1 MNLPVLP
8 ESAPF
13 TAEQRGWLN
22 GFLAGLL
29 HHGNLEAA
37 RGGSAGAS
45 SPKPAVPTRT
55 LRVLY
60 ASQSGNAEAAAHAL
74 GERLRGA
81 DAGEG
86 HVWAV
91 AVDSMDS
98 FAGIDWSAETHLAL
112 VSSTWGD
119 GDMPDNGKAFAAFLD
134 SEAAAA
140 LSGLRYAVLGLGDRN
155 YARFCAAATR
165 LDARLSALGA
175 TRLLPLETLD
185 TDWEAGA
192 KAWRESLSS
201 GLGAGASGPVTDS
214 VQSEAAPKEEAKAG
228 WSRTNPYPAPL
239 LENRRL
245 NGPGSGKDT
254 RHVALSLAGS
264 GLSYRAGDALGV
276 WPINHYEL
284 VDSLVIACDATGREL
299 VRLADGQE
307 MTFRAALLSRFD
319 LNRPGKDLLG
329 ALLTHARGQ
338 GDRRRLEALLSPE
351 GEADRAALM
360 GASDVLDLL
369 RAFPTAVLEP
379 QELLSHLRKLTPR
392 LYSISSSPLA
402 HPGEVHLTVG
412 VHRTEVGGRLR
423 LGVASTFLSDRL
435 PLGLPAHVFVQPSG
449 HFHPPEDPSKDLIM
463 VGPGTGI
470 APFRG
475 FLHER
480 EAAGAT
486 GRNWLFFGDRNASCD
501 FLYRE
506 EIEGLR
512 ARGVL
517 NELDL
522 AFSRD
527 GEEKLYVQ
535 DLMRRRSKELWA
547 WLEGGAS
554 FCVCGD
560 AKRMAK
566 DVDAALHEVVVL
578 GGGRSPEEAKAFVE
592 SMRKGH
598 RYLRD
603 VY

>member
-1 MNLPVLP
+1 MNAPLLP

-13 TAEQRGWLN
+13 TTEQRGWLN
-22 GFLAGLL
+22 GYLAGLL

-37 RGGSAGAS
+37 RGGSVGAS
-45 SPKPAVPTRT
+45 TPKPSVPTRT

-60 ASQSGNAEAAAHAL
+60 ASQSGNAETAAHAL

-98 FAGIDWSAETHLAL
+98 FASLDWSAETHLAL

-119 GDMPDNGKAFAAFLD
+119 GELPDNGKTFGAFLD
-134 SEAAAA
+134 SEAAAS
-140 LSGLRYAVLGLGDRN
+140 LSGLRFAVLGLGDRN
-155 YARFCAAATR
+155 YARFCAAAVR
-165 LDARLSALGA
+165 LDARLEAVGA
-175 TRLLPLETLD
+175 KRFLPLETLD

-192 KAWRESLSS
+192 KAWREALAS
-201 GLGAGASGPVTDS
+201 GLGAGGGTPATDS
-214 VQSEAAPKEEAKAG
+214 VNAGVPPKEEAKAG
-228 WSRTNPYPAPL
+228 WSRTNPFPAPL

-245 NGPGSGKDT
+245 NAPGSGKDT
-254 RHVALSLAGS
+254 RHIALSLAGS
-264 GLSYRAGDALGV
+264 GLAYRAGDALGV
-276 WPINHYEL
+276 WPINPYEL
-284 VDSLVIACDATGREL
+284 VDSLVIACDATGSEL
-299 VRLADGQE
+299 VRLPDGTE
-307 MTFRAALLSRFD
+307 STFRAALLSRFD

-329 ALLTHARGQ
+329 ALREHARGQ
-338 GDRRRLEALLSPE
+338 GDRRRLQALLSPE
-351 GEADRAALM
+351 GEAERAELM
-360 GASDVLDLL
+360 AASDVLDLL
-369 RAFPTAVLEP
+369 RAFPTAVLQP
-379 QELLSHLRKLTPR
+379 QELLSHLRKLMPR

-435 PLGLPAHVFVQPSG
+435 PLGLAAGVFVQPSG
-449 HFHPPEDPSKDLIM
+449 HFHPPEDPSRDLIM

-470 APFRG
+470 APFRA

-480 EAAGAT
+480 EASGAT
-486 GRNWLFFGDRNASCD
+486 GRNWLFFGDRHVSSD

-506 EIEGLR
+506 EIEGMR
-512 ARGVL
+512 ARGTL
-517 NELDL
+517 HQLDL

-527 GEEKLYVQ
+527 GAEKLYVQ
-535 DLMRRRSKELWA
+535 DLMRRRAKELWA
-547 WLEGGAS
+547 WLEGGAC

-566 DVDAALHEVVVL
+566 DVDAALQEVVVL
-578 GGGRSPEEAKAFVE
+578 GGGKSSEEAKAYVD
-592 SMRKGH
+592 SMRKEH

>member
-1 MNLPVLP
+1 MTIPVLP

-13 TAEQRGWLN
+13 TSEQRGWLN
-22 GFLAGLL
+22 GYLAGLL
-29 HHGNLEAA
+29 HHGDLASA
-37 RGGSAGAS
+37 RGASGAPS
-45 SPKPAVPTRT
+45 TPKPTVPTRT

-91 AVDSMDS
+91 AVESMEG
-98 FAGIDWSAETHLAL
+98 FAAIDWSAETHLLL

-119 GDMPDNGKAFAAFLD
+119 GDMPDSGKAFAAFLD
-134 SEAAAA
+134 TEAAG
-140 LSGLRYAVLGLGDRN
+140 GLAHLHFAVLGLGDRN

-165 LDARLSALGA
+165 LDARLEAVGA
-175 TRLLPLETLD
+175 KRLQPLETLD
-185 TDWEAGA
+185 TDWETGA
-192 KAWRESLSS
+192 KAWREALAA
-201 GLGAGASGPVTDS
+201 GLGAGVETES
-214 VQSEAAPKEEAKAG
+214 VQSDSVPAKPEKAG
-228 WSRTNPYPAPL
+228 WSRTNPFPAAL

-245 NGPGSGKDT
+245 NGPASAKDT
-254 RHVALSLAGS
+254 RHIALSLAGS
-264 GLSYRAGDALGV
+264 GLAYRAGDALGV

-284 VDSLVIACDATGREL
+284 VDSLVLACNASGSEI
-299 VRLADGQE
+299 VRLADGTE
-307 MTFRAALLSRFD
+307 LTFRAALLSRFD
-319 LNRPGKDLLG
+319 LNRPGKELLG
-329 ALLTHARGQ
+329 ALLEHARGQ
-338 GDRRRLEALLSPE
+338 GDRRRLRELLSEE
-351 GEADRAALM
+351 GATLRSELM
-360 GASDVLDLL
+360 ASSDVLDLL
-369 RAFPTAVLEP
+369 RSFPTAVLEP

-412 VHRTEVGGRLR
+412 VHRTEIAGRVR
-423 LGVASTFLSDRL
+423 HGVASTFLADRI
-435 PLGLPAHVFVQPSG
+435 PLGLSAGVFVQPSG

-480 EAAGAT
+480 AASGAT
-486 GRNWLFFGDRNASCD
+486 GRNWLFFGDRSRSED
-501 FLYRE
+501 FLYRDE
-506 EIEGLR
+506 LSDFR

-517 NELDL
+517 HDLEL

-527 GEEKLYVQ
+527 GEGKVYVQ
-535 DLMRRRSKELWA
+535 DRMRARAKELWA
-547 WLEGGAS
+547 WLEAGAV

-566 DVDAALHEVVVL
+566 DVDAALHEVVQT
-578 GGGRSPEEAKAFVE
+578 GGGKAPEAAKAYVE
-592 SMRKGH
+592 TMRKEH